1 MPPLF
6 NSFRPGNI
14 VTPGMFPGR
23 VEQLQSLGKVLFQTK
38 NQNPQH
44 FLLHGER
51 GIGESSPLYYLQLV
65 ARGDL
70 ESLDSGWFKFLP
82 VSIELEPSN
91 TYADIIRKIGAELQR
106 TISSHQKA
114 MELARSAWDF
124 IKCWEVMGV
133 KYSAK
138 QDQSVGPHELL
149 ENLTYTFER
158 TLENLAGEFDGIL
171 ILVDEADKPPV
182 KASLGEFVKVFTE
195 RLGKRGCSRV
205 ALGLAGLSGIIQKVR
220 QSHES
225 APRIFEV
232 FTLEPLK
239 SDECID
245 VVRKGLVE
253 AKTVNAT
260 DISISPKA
268 ESMITSFSE
277 GYPHFIQQFAYSA
290 FDANKDQ
297 VIDDKDV
304 LVGAI
309 RPNGAFQ
316 QLGLKYYEELYFDQ
330 IGSDEYRQVLRIM
343 SDQLDDWVD
352 KKDICKASGLK
363 ETTLN
368 NAISALKK
376 RNIIVAKP
384 GTKGTYRL
392 PAKSFAAGIS
402 AYTKAKE
409 TAAVSA

>member
-6 NSFRPGNI
+6 NPFRPGNI
-14 VTPGMFPGR
+14 VTPGMFSGR

-38 NQNPQH
+38 NENPQH

-70 ESLDSGWFKFLP
+70 ESLDSGWFKFLT

-106 TISSHQKA
+106 AISSHQKA
-114 MELARSAWDF
+114 MELAKSAWDF
-124 IKCWEVMGV
+124 IKGWEVMGV

-138 QDQSVGPHELL
+138 QDQAVGPHELL
-149 ENLTYTFER
+149 ENLTHTFER
-158 TLENLAGEFDGIL
+158 TLESLGGEFDGIL

-205 ALGLAGLSGIIQKVR
+205 ALGLAGLSGIIKKLR

-232 FTLEPLK
+232 LTLEPLK

-245 VVRKGLVE
+245 VVRKGLAE

-260 DISISPKA
+260 DISISPQA
-268 ESMITSFSE
+268 ESLITSFSE
-277 GYPHFIQQFAYSA
+277 GYPHFIQQFSYSA

-352 KKDICKASGLK
+352 RKDIRKASGLK

-376 RNIIVAKP
+376 RNIIVAKQ

-392 PAKSFAAGIS
+392 PTKSFAVWIS